1 MIERHVETM
10 VDWPVGI
17 KKTKQRLAIKEVL
30 ESAERPLSA
39 IEIASRIGEDSGVA
53 WLSTVYRALEIF
65 EKENMVMKISLM
77 DEGMALYVV
86 NHFDHKHY
94 AVCVSCHK
102 VTEMENCPM
111 EAFVPELADEN
122 FQILGHKLEMYGYC
136 RICQN

>member
-1 MIERHVETM
+1 ML
-10 VDWPVGI
+10 DWPSGL

-39 IEIASRIGEDSGVA
+39 IEIAARIGEDSGTA
-53 WLSTVYRALEIF
+53 WLSTVYRALEMF
-65 EKENMVMKISLM
+65 EKENIVMKISLM
-77 DEGMALYVV
+77 AEGMALYVI
-86 NHFDHKHY
+86 NHFEHKHY

-111 EAFVPELADEN
+111 EAFDPQLADEN

-136 RICQN
+136 RICQKESVQS